1 MGFNL
6 AVWDNHVEANNQH
19 SFHQAK
25 RANSSLLYDDMC
37 LFIIIVR
44 KIAEK
49 IAGKPYEFDSNKV
62 WFTLQLSYCGETSRI
77 TNSSTKLAIGSFQ
90 IVSSKGNPVGR
101 PIIIT

>member
-62 WFTLQLSYCGETSRI
+62 WFTLQLHIVVRLL
-77 TNSSTKLAIGSFQ
+77 KLQTAALNWLLAPF
-90 IVSSKGNPVGR
+90 K
-101 PIIIT
+101 

>member
-49 IAGKPYEFDSNKV
+49 IAGRLYEFDSNKV
-62 WFTLQLSYCGETSRI
+62 WFTLQLRI
-77 TNSSTKLAIGSFQ
+77 VVRLLKLQTAAPNWLLAPF
-90 IVSSKGNPVGR
+90 K
-101 PIIIT
+101 